1 MTISNR
7 EEQTTALSVK
17 PERFLKK
24 INELKEF
31 SENIPEQSNL
41 PTFKEAEGLFKWF
54 KQDIKVSDI
63 NDLTEKIQDKMIH
76 QNKVLLRTI
85 QEFKNVYETFSIL
98 NKEYILKIVASVKA
112 AEEANR
118 KAVYGINEIQ
128 KSNVEIQKNQMN
140 IDLLVGQQE
149 LVINSL
155 KNFKQELETLKHLKN
170 IDAMFETLSHLQ
182 MGLNGIDATVNTHQQ
197 QLKTLSEDTNE
208 LQVIVALYKK
218 NLEELKNSIQVQ
230 IQSVEDKVAQQESL
244 LMQLQTT
251 SVKSVTTINLLVTE
265 FEDHKQSFSNYKED
279 IAVDFEKL
287 NTTMDSHVQEFA
299 ESIATIVAEFQAFKN
314 QGEQDKEALHKK
326 IEDENKNK
334 TVYFE
339 KEFSK
344 HEKEIADL
352 NQLVGNLSKNLKM
365 TKIISYS
372 GIGILL
378 ILIILLISGVL

>member
-7 EEQTTALSVK
+7 EEQTTALSVN

-31 SENIPEQSNL
+31 SENIPEQSSL

-63 NDLTEKIQDKMIH
+63 NDLTEKIQDKMIL

-85 QEFKNVYETFSIL
+85 QEFKNVYETFSLL
-98 NKEYILKIVASVKA
+98 NKEYILKIVASVNA

-118 KAVYGINEIQ
+118 KAVYGIIEIQ
-128 KSNVEIQKNQMN
+128 KSNVEIQKNQTN

-155 KNFKQELETLKHLKN
+155 KKFKKELETLKHLKN

-182 MGLNGIDATVNTHQQ
+182 MGLNGIDATVNTHQK
-197 QLKTLSEDTNE
+197 QLTTLSEDTNE

-218 NLEELKNSIQVQ
+218 NLEELKTSIQVQ
-230 IQSVEDKVAQQESL
+230 IQSVEEKVAQQESL
-244 LMQLQTT
+244 LMQLQTA
-251 SVKSVTTINLLVTE
+251 SVKNVTTTNLLVKE
-265 FEDHKQSFSNYKED
+265 FADYKQSFNNYKED
-279 IAVDFEKL
+279 IAVHFVKL
-287 NTTMDSHVQEFA
+287 NTTMDSHVQKFA
-299 ESIATIVAEFQAFKN
+299 ENIATIVAEFQAFKN
-314 QGEQDKEALHKK
+314 QGEQDIELLHKK
-326 IEDENKNK
+326 IEDENKNV

-344 HEKEIADL
+344 HEKELADL
-352 NQLVGNLSKNLKM
+352 NQLVGNLSKKLKM

-372 GIGILL
+372 GLGILL